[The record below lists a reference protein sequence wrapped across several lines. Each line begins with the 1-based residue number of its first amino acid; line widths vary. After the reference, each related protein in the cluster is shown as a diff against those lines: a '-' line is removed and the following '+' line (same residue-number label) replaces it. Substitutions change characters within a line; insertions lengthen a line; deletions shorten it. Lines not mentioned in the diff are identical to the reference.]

1 MGPSGPIFFCN
12 NIGAIASILRQP
24 LFYLENNIW
33 NEQCISRS
41 DDIEY
46 IGSCDTPHGLNRI

>member
-24 LFYLENNIW
+24 LCFLLLDYSFYVHDSHHVEVTVNDLA
-33 NEQCISRS
+33 S
-41 DDIEY
+41 
-46 IGSCDTPHGLNRI
+46 